1 MPNSSFSLAALFWA
15 YAAGIVI
22 AFYLEPSFLV
32 ALALFTAASISAV
45 FIRQQAPAF
54 IEKSL
59 LAVCLS
65 AGIFLTSLHETQRG
79 NLAQKLQQESVL
91 VGKVYDRNQDLSQPW
106 NTQLSFAVATINN
119 EPVYGG
125 NLKITTSTRI
135 SCSPG
140 DTIAVRLPAQKRAG
154 SNDDFDTYVAKEG
167 LVAWVFIPQSAITL
181 LESPARSWYRLM
193 YTLKQRLAA
202 AYAKLGTTSKALYIT
217 LFLGERIFSP
227 LDPLKDAFNCWG
239 IMHYLARSGLH
250 ITLFVFLWNY
260 VLQLCGF
267 SLRTR
272 RWLIIPTVTVYAL
285 LTPISTSFLRGLLI
299 CGLTLG
305 AYFVRR
311 PYVMKHLLC
320 LAAFGILLYSPLQ
333 LFFLDFQLSF
343 GLTYALCCISAGM
356 HTASDR
362 HSSVYSL

>member
-15 YAAGIVI
+15 YAAGIVV
-22 AFYLEPSFLV
+22 AFYLVPPLPIALIFFGTTVTVSFLV
-32 ALALFTAASISAV
+32 
-45 FIRQQAPAF
+45 RQQIPIYF
-54 IEKSL
+54 ENSL

-65 AGIFLTSLHETQRG
+65 AGIFLTSLHESQRS

-91 VGKVYDRNQDLSQPW
+91 VGKIYDRNQDLSQPW
-106 NTQLSFAVATINN
+106 NTQLSFAVSTINN

-125 NLKITTSTRI
+125 QLKITTTTRI
-135 SCSPG
+135 PCIPG
-140 DTIAVRLPAQKRAG
+140 DTIKLTLPAQKRAS

-167 LVAWVFIPQSAITL
+167 LVAWVFAPQKAITVL
-181 LESPARSWYRLM
+181 ASPARSWYRLV

-202 AYAKLGTTSKALYIT
+202 AYAKLGATSKALYIT

-227 LDPLKDAFNCWG
+227 LDQLKDAFNRWG

-260 VLQLCGF
+260 VLQLCRF

-356 HTASDR
+356 Q
-362 HSSVYSL
+362 HSKNRLKSA

>member
-1 MPNSSFSLAALFWA
+1 MPNSSFSLAAFFWA
-15 YAAGIVI
+15 YAAGIVV
-22 AFYLEPSFLV
+22 AFYLAPPLLTALIFFGIASV
-32 ALALFTAASISAV
+32 ATIFVQQHVPLF
-45 FIRQQAPAF
+45 F
-54 IEKSL
+54 EKSL
-59 LAVCLS
+59 LIACLS
-65 AGIFLTSLHETQRG
+65 TGIFLTSLHETQRH

-91 VGKVYDRNQDLSQPW
+91 IGKVYDRNQDLSQPW
-106 NTQLSFAVATINN
+106 NTQLSFAIATINS

-125 NLKITTSTRI
+125 HLKITTTTRI
-135 SCSPG
+135 PCVPG
-140 DTIAVRLPAQKRAG
+140 DTIQLTLPAQKRAG

-167 LVAWVFIPQSAITL
+167 LVAWVFAPQKAITL
-181 LESPARSWYRLM
+181 LESPARSWYRCM
-193 YTLKQRLAA
+193 YNLKQRLAT
-202 AYAKLGTTSKALYIT
+202 AYEKLGSTSKALYIT

-227 LDPLKDAFNCWG
+227 LDSLKDAFGRWG

-260 VLQLCGF
+260 VLQLCRF

-320 LAAFGILLYSPLQ
+320 LAAFGILLYNPLQ

-343 GLTYALCCISAGM
+343 GLTYALCCISVGM
-356 HTASDR
+356 Q
-362 HSSVYSL
+362 HSKNRLKSA